1 MTMTEGSGDDDVL
14 DGVFDR
20 ETPQETGSTGATV
33 ADTESTEAAR
43 ARDERGRFAATKSEP
58 DPQAQAQSEPAP
70 VEQQPQAPD
79 PNANRQVPLS
89 ELMAERKKRQEIERL
104 HIEAE
109 ARAKAYE
116 QMHQRQPQQPQY
128 QPQQQAQIEPPDF
141 NLDPEGALSFH
152 LQRQQQAYVNM
163 MLNQSEVM
171 ARDKFGD
178 ELVDA
183 ALKAAQAAGAT
194 GQFMDKPHPWGEL
207 VKWHKRQQTLQVVGD
222 DPDAYRTKIEAE
234 VRAKVLAE
242 LKAGGAGAA
251 AAPKF
256 PGSLATA
263 TGQGEQGAHLTE
275 EAAMGSIFA
284 SGRNRK
290 TG

>member
-1 MTMTEGSGDDDVL
+1 MTATEGLNDEGVL

-20 ETPQETGSTGATV
+20 GTPQETVDTTQN
-33 ADTESTEAAR
+33 TESER
-43 ARDERGRFAATKSEP
+43 ARDERGRFAPKSEP
-58 DPQAQAQSEPAP
+58 EPQAQAQSEPAP
-70 VEQQPQAPD
+70 IEQQPQAPD
-79 PNANRQVPLS
+79 PNANRHVPLS
-89 ELMAERKKRQEIERL
+89 ELLSERKQRQEKERL
-104 HIEAE
+104 YMEAE

-116 QMHQRQPQQPQY
+116 QMLQRQPQPQY
-128 QPQQQAQIEPPDF
+128 QPQPQPQAEPPPDF
-141 NLDPEGALSFH
+141 FTDPEAAFNH
-152 LQRQQQAYVNM
+152 RIQTVQQQYTNM
-163 MLNQSEVM
+163 LLNQSEVM

-178 ELVDA
+178 EPVDA
-183 ALKAAQAAGAT
+183 ALKAAQQAGVAHT
-194 GQFMDKPHPWGEL
+194 FMNTPHPWGEL

-222 DPDAYRTKIEAE
+222 DPDAYRKKIEEE
-234 VRAKVLAE
+234 VRQKVLAE
-242 LKAGGAGAA
+242 LKAGGANGQPAQ
-251 AAPKF
+251 KF

>member
-1 MTMTEGSGDDDVL
+1 MTMSEGSGEDDVL

-20 ETPQETGSTGATV
+20 ETPKNTVETVEQDAGQ
-33 ADTESTEAAR
+33 
-43 ARDERGRFAATKSEP
+43 ARDERGRFSAKVEP
-58 DPQAQAQSEPAP
+58 QPEPQAQTEQSPPEPRSSTEDP
-70 VEQQPQAPD
+70 RSGHMVPVSELTGERQKWQTRVEQLQEE
-79 PNANRQVPLS
+79 ANRRYQTLEQQLQSLQQV
-89 ELMAERKKRQEIERL
+89 RQ
-104 HIEAE
+104 
-109 ARAKAYE
+109 
-116 QMHQRQPQQPQY
+116 
-128 QPQQQAQIEPPDF
+128 QPQQQTQIEPPDF
-141 NLDPEGALSFH
+141 NVDPEGALSFH
-152 LQRQQQAYVNM
+152 LQRQQAAFVNQ
-163 MLNQSEVM
+163 MLNQSEIM

-194 GQFMDKPHPWGEL
+194 NQFMDKPHPWGEL
-207 VKWHKRQQTLQVVGD
+207 VKWHKRQQTLQRVGE
-222 DPDAYRTKIEAE
+222 DPDAYEAR
-234 VRAKVLAE
+234 VRKEEREKVLAE
-242 LKAGGAGAA
+242 LKAGGQAAA

>member
-1 MTMTEGSGDDDVL
+1 MTSTEGLGEDDVL

-20 ETPQETGSTGATV
+20 ETPQETV
-33 ADTESTEAAR
+33 ADTQNTNTAR
-43 ARDERGRFAATKSEP
+43 ERDEKGRFAPKSEP
-58 DPQAQAQSEPAP
+58 EPQAQAQPEPAP
-70 VEQQPQAPD
+70 IETPAQPD
-79 PNANRQVPLS
+79 PNASRQVPLS

-109 ARAKAYE
+109 ARAKAIE
-116 QMHQRQPQQPQY
+116 QMLQRQPQPQY
-128 QPQQQAQIEPPDF
+128 QPPPQAQQPPDF

-152 LQRQQQAYVNM
+152 LQQQHLVFMNQ
-163 MLNQSEVM
+163 MLNQSEIM

-178 ELVDA
+178 ELVDT
-183 ALKAAQAAGAT
+183 ALKAAQAAGVT
-194 GQFMDKPHPWGEL
+194 NTFMDKPHPWGEL

-222 DPDAYRTKIEAE
+222 DPDAYRKRIEEE
-234 VRAKVLAE
+234 VRQKVLAE
-242 LKAGGAGAA
+242 LKAGGANGQP
-251 AAPKF
+251 APKF

>member
-1 MTMTEGSGDDDVL
+1 MTMSAGSGDDDVL

-20 ETPQETGSTGATV
+20 ETPQETVDT
-33 ADTESTEAAR
+33 TESTEAAR
-43 ARDERGRFAATKSEP
+43 ARDEKGRFAPKSEP
-58 DPQAQAQSEPAP
+58 EPQAQAQSEPAP
-70 VEQQPQAPD
+70 IEPTTQPD
-79 PNANRQVPLS
+79 PNANRHVPLS
-89 ELMAERKKRQEIERL
+89 ELLSERKQRQEKERL
-104 HIEAE
+104 YMEAE

-116 QMHQRQPQQPQY
+116 QMLQRQPQQPQY
-128 QPQQQAQIEPPDF
+128 QPQPQAQEPPPDF
-141 NLDPEGALSFH
+141 FTDPEAAFNH
-152 LQRQQQAYVNM
+152 RLQSVQQQYTNM

-178 ELVDA
+178 EIVDA
-183 ALKAAQAAGAT
+183 ALKAAQTAGVAT
-194 GQFMDKPHPWGEL
+194 SFTNQPHPWGEL

-251 AAPKF
+251 ATKF

-263 TGQGEQGAHLTE
+263 TGQGEQGAHLTD

-284 SGRNRK
+284 SARNRK
-290 TG
+290 QG

>member
-1 MTMTEGSGDDDVL
+1 MTMTEGSGDDNVL

-20 ETPQETGSTGATV
+20 EPPQEAGTTGATV
-33 ADTESTEAAR
+33 ETTESTEAAR
-43 ARDERGRFAATKSEP
+43 ARDERGRFAAKSESE
-58 DPQAQAQSEPAP
+58 PQAQAQTEQAP
-70 VEQQPQAPD
+70 VEQQTQAQD

-89 ELMAERKKRQEIERL
+89 ELLSERKQRQEEQRL
-104 HIEAE
+104 RMEAE

-116 QMHQRQPQQPQY
+116 QINQRQPQHQP
-128 QPQQQAQIEPPDF
+128 PPQAQIEPPDF
-141 NLDPEGALSFH
+141 ITDPEGALSYH
-152 LQRQQQAYVNM
+152 LQRQHQQHVNM
-163 MLNQSEVM
+163 MLNQSEIM

-183 ALKAAQAAGAT
+183 ALKAAQTAGAT

-222 DPDAYRTKIEAE
+222 DPDAFRKKIEEE
-234 VRAKVLAE
+234 VRQKVLAE

-251 AAPKF
+251 AAPRI
-256 PGSLATA
+256 PGTLATA
-263 TGQGEQGAHLTE
+263 TGQGEQGAHLTD

>member
-1 MTMTEGSGDDDVL
+1 MTATEGLNDDGVL

-20 ETPQETGSTGATV
+20 ETPPETVDT
-33 ADTESTEAAR
+33 TESTEAAR
-43 ARDERGRFAATKSEP
+43 ARDERGRFAAKTEP
-58 DPQAQAQSEPAP
+58 EPQAQALTEPAP
-70 VEQQPQAPD
+70 VEQPQAPD
-79 PNANRQVPLS
+79 PNANRHVPLS
-89 ELMAERKKRQEIERL
+89 ELLSERKQRQEKERL
-104 HIEAE
+104 YMEAD

-116 QMHQRQPQQPQY
+116 QMLQRQPQQPQY
-128 QPQQQAQIEPPDF
+128 QPQPQAEEPPDF
-141 NLDPEGALSFH
+141 YTNPEGALQFH
-152 LQRQQQAYVNM
+152 LQRQQHAYENM

-178 ELVDA
+178 EIVDT
-183 ALKAAQAAGAT
+183 ALKAAQAAGVAASFKN
-194 GQFMDKPHPWGEL
+194 QPHPWGEM

-251 AAPKF
+251 APTRI
-256 PGSLATA
+256 PGTLATA

-275 EAAMGSIFA
+275 EAAMGSIFSSA
-284 SGRNRK
+284 RNRK
-290 TG
+290 QG

>member
-1 MTMTEGSGDDDVL
+1 MTATEGLNDDAVL

-20 ETPQETGSTGATV
+20 ETPPNTAETGEQDSGQ
-33 ADTESTEAAR
+33 
-43 ARDERGRFAATKSEP
+43 ARDERGRFAPKSPPEP
-58 DPQAQAQSEPAP
+58 QEQVEAPPAP
-70 VEQQPQAPD
+70 LEQQPQAPD
-79 PNANRQVPLS
+79 PNANRHVPLS
-89 ELMAERKKRQEIERL
+89 ELLSERKQRQEKERL
-104 HIEAE
+104 YMEAE

-116 QMHQRQPQQPQY
+116 QMLQRQPQPQY
-128 QPQQQAQIEPPDF
+128 QPQPQAQQPPDF

-152 LQRQQQAYVNM
+152 LQRQQAAFVNQ
-163 MLNQSEVM
+163 MLNQSEIM

-183 ALKAAQAAGAT
+183 ALKAAQVAGVT
-194 GQFMDKPHPWGEL
+194 NTFMDKPHPWGEL

-222 DPDAYRTKIEAE
+222 DPEAFRKKVEEE
-234 VRAKVLAE
+234 VRQKVLAE
-242 LKAGGAGAA
+242 LKAGGASGQP
-251 AAPKF
+251 APKF

>member
-20 ETPQETGSTGATV
+20 ETPQETVDT
-33 ADTESTEAAR
+33 TESAEAAR
-43 ARDERGRFAATKSEP
+43 LRDERGRFAAKPETET
-58 DPQAQAQSEPAP
+58 QAQALTEPAP

-104 HIEAE
+104 HMEAE

-116 QMHQRQPQQPQY
+116 HMQQRQPQPQY
-128 QPQQQAQIEPPDF
+128 QPQPQAEPPPDF
-141 NLDPEGALSFH
+141 FTDPEAAFNH
-152 LQRQQQAYVNM
+152 RLQTVQHHYTNM
-163 MLNQSEVM
+163 MLNQSEIM

-183 ALKAAQAAGAT
+183 ALKAAQAAGAAHT
-194 GQFMDKPHPWGEL
+194 FMDKPHPWGEL

-222 DPDAYRTKIEAE
+222 DPEAYRKKVEEE
-234 VRAKVLAE
+234 VRQKVLAE
-242 LKAGGAGAA
+242 LKAGGASGQP
-251 AAPKF
+251 APKF
-256 PGSLATA
+256 PGSLANA
-263 TGQGEQGAHLTE
+263 TGQGEHGAHLTE

>member
-1 MTMTEGSGDDDVL
+1 MTSTDGLSDDNVL

-20 ETPQETGSTGATV
+20 ETPQETAETGDA
-33 ADTESTEAAR
+33 EAR
-43 ARDERGRFAATKSEP
+43 ARDERGRFAAKAQAEP
-58 DPQAQAQSEPAP
+58 DVQADTQPAP
-70 VEQQPQAPD
+70 VEQQVQAPD
-79 PNANRQVPLS
+79 PNANRMVPLV
-89 ELMAERKKRQEIERL
+89 ELTSERKKFQSRIDELTRL
-104 HIEAE
+104 HLEAD

-116 QMHQRQPQQPQY
+116 QVSQRQPQPQY
-128 QPQQQAQIEPPDF
+128 QQPQPQAYEPPDF
-141 NLDPEGALSFH
+141 NLDPEGALNFH
-152 LQRQQQAYVNM
+152 LQRQHQAYTNM
-163 MLNQSEVM
+163 MLNQSEIM

-183 ALKAAQAAGAT
+183 ALKSAQSANVT
-194 GQFMDKPHPWGEL
+194 NTFMDKPHPWGEL
-207 VKWHKRQQTLQVVGD
+207 VKWYKRQQTLSVVGD
-222 DPDAYRTKIEAE
+222 DPEAYRTKIEAE

-242 LKAGGAGAA
+242 LKAGGASGQP
-251 AAPKF
+251 APKF

>member
-1 MTMTEGSGDDDVL
+1 MTSTEGLSDDTVL

-20 ETPQETGSTGATV
+20 ETPQETPETG
-33 ADTESTEAAR
+33 DTEGR
-43 ARDERGRFAATKSEP
+43 ARDERGRFAAKSEP
-58 DPQAQAQSEPAP
+58 EPQAQVQPEPAP
-70 VEQQPQAPD
+70 IEPQAQPD

-116 QMHQRQPQQPQY
+116 QIQQRQPQPQY
-128 QPQQQAQIEPPDF
+128 QPQAQAEPPPDF
-141 NLDPEGALSFH
+141 FTDPEAAFNH
-152 LQRQQQAYVNM
+152 RLQTVQQHYTNM
-163 MLNQSEVM
+163 MLNQSEIM

-183 ALKAAQAAGAT
+183 ALKAAQAAGAAHT
-194 GQFMDKPHPWGEL
+194 FMDKPHPWGEL

-222 DPDAYRTKIEAE
+222 DPDAYRKKIEEE
-234 VRAKVLAE
+234 VRTKVLAE
-242 LKAGGAGAA
+242 LKAGGANGQP
-251 AAPKF
+251 APKF
-256 PGSLATA
+256 PGSLANA

>member
-1 MTMTEGSGDDDVL
+1 MTATEGLNDEGVL

-20 ETPQETGSTGATV
+20 ETPPETV
-33 ADTESTEAAR
+33 ADTTESTEAAR
-43 ARDERGRFAATKSEP
+43 ARDERGRFAAKSEP
-58 DPQAQAQSEPAP
+58 EPQAQALTEPAP

-104 HIEAE
+104 HMEAE

-116 QMHQRQPQQPQY
+116 QMQQRQPQQPQY
-128 QPQQQAQIEPPDF
+128 QPQPQAEEPPDF
-141 NLDPEGALSFH
+141 YTNPEGALQFH
-152 LQRQQQAYVNM
+152 LQKQQHAYENM

-178 ELVDA
+178 EIVDT
-183 ALKAAQAAGAT
+183 ALKAAQAAGVAASFK
-194 GQFMDKPHPWGEL
+194 GQPHPWGEL

-251 AAPKF
+251 AQPRI
-256 PGSLATA
+256 PGTLATA

-275 EAAMGSIFA
+275 EAAMGSIFSSA
-284 SGRNRK
+284 RNRK
-290 TG
+290 QG

>member
-1 MTMTEGSGDDDVL
+1 MTATEGLNDEGVL

-20 ETPQETGSTGATV
+20 ETPQETV
-33 ADTESTEAAR
+33 ADTTESTEAAR
-43 ARDERGRFAATKSEP
+43 ARDERGRFAAKTEAE
-58 DPQAQAQSEPAP
+58 PQAQALTEPAP
-70 VEQQPQAPD
+70 VEQPQAPD

-104 HIEAE
+104 HMEAE

-116 QMHQRQPQQPQY
+116 QMQHRQPQQPQY
-128 QPQQQAQIEPPDF
+128 QPQPQAEEPPDF
-141 NLDPEGALSFH
+141 YTNPEGALQFH
-152 LQRQQQAYVNM
+152 LQRQQHAYENM

-178 ELVDA
+178 EIVDT
-183 ALKAAQAAGAT
+183 ALKAAQAAGVAASFKS
-194 GQFMDKPHPWGEL
+194 QPHPWGEL

-251 AAPKF
+251 ATKF

-263 TGQGEQGAHLTE
+263 TGQGEQGAHLTI
-275 EAAMGSIFA
+275 EAAVGDIFS

-290 TG
+290 NG

>member
-1 MTMTEGSGDDDVL
+1 MTMSPGSGDDDVL

-20 ETPQETGSTGATV
+20 ETPQETP
-33 ADTESTEAAR
+33 ADTGDTEGR
-43 ARDERGRFAATKSEP
+43 ARDDKGRFAPKSQPEP
-58 DPQAQAQSEPAP
+58 EAQAHQEQAQ

-79 PNANRQVPLS
+79 PNANRHVPLS

-116 QMHQRQPQQPQY
+116 QMQQRQPQPQYQQPQY
-128 QPQQQAQIEPPDF
+128 QQPQEPPDF

-152 LQRQQQAYVNM
+152 LQRQQQVFINQ
-163 MLNQSEVM
+163 MLNQSEIM

-178 ELVDA
+178 EIVDA
-183 ALKAAQAAGAT
+183 ALKAAQSAGVT
-194 GQFMDKPHPWGEL
+194 GSFMNQPHPWGEL

-222 DPDAYRTKIEAE
+222 DPDAYRKKIEEE
-234 VRAKVLAE
+234 VRQKVLAE
-242 LKAGGAGAA
+242 LKAGGANGQ
-251 AAPKF
+251 AAPRF

-284 SGRNRK
+284 SSRNRK

>member
-1 MTMTEGSGDDDVL
+1 MTATEGLNDEGVL

-20 ETPQETGSTGATV
+20 ETPPETV
-33 ADTESTEAAR
+33 ADTTESTEAAR
-43 ARDERGRFAATKSEP
+43 ARDERGRFAAKSEP
-58 DPQAQAQSEPAP
+58 EPQAQALTEPAP

-104 HIEAE
+104 HMEAE

-116 QMHQRQPQQPQY
+116 QMQQRQPQQPQY
-128 QPQQQAQIEPPDF
+128 QPQPQAEEPPDF
-141 NLDPEGALSFH
+141 YTNPEGALQFH
-152 LQRQQQAYVNM
+152 LQKQQHAYENM

-178 ELVDA
+178 EIVDT
-183 ALKAAQAAGAT
+183 ALKAAQAAGVAASFRD
-194 GQFMDKPHPWGEL
+194 QPHPWGEL

-251 AAPKF
+251 AQPRI
-256 PGSLATA
+256 PGTLATA

-275 EAAMGSIFA
+275 EAAMGSIFSSA
-284 SGRNRK
+284 RNRK
-290 TG
+290 QG